1 MATDR
6 NRLRGVV
13 VAAAKGLNGR
23 EAKNA
28 ITVHIGFNKKILNL
42 FGMNEWKTSSS
53 YLFTV

>member
-23 EAKNA
+23 EE
-28 ITVHIGFNKKILNL
+28 KKCNYR
-42 FGMNEWKTSSS
+42 S
-53 YLFTV
+53 YWIQQKDIKRVWYE